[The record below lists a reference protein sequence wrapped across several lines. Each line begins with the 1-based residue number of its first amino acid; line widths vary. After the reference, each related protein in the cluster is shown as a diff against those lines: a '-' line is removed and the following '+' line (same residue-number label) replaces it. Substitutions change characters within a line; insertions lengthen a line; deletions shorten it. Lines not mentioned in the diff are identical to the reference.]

1 MAACVAAAAAVACRK
16 SKQGRLSKTSTSA
29 KLPSWRLE
37 PQTES
42 FGGASYEVRDL
53 GKNNEMCQTDSY
65 EGFTLHERSLTTVQR
80 HVNFV
85 TAEWYAVGMILA
97 LHISVMLASEELIRQ
112 VFLQMPANE
121 FGLDSVVFFVF
132 LADFGFRAAYFQ
144 VGLLGDGLW
153 PAALTDTIELVLAGS
168 WILNSIVQTVASG
181 FAIAVIFQSFSR
193 SLCIVR
199 ALRLKQAFL
208 SLRVD
213 AVQKPYFRNF
223 MGTVIVVNGL
233 EMGLEADFRWSGF
246 ECLQQAIFCSFIME
260 FALNI
265 RLFGITFFLPSHDG
279 WGWSWLDAVIIAC
292 GAVDNWV
299 IKLLPTDATGGPA
312 AGSIALNL
320 DFISFLRAIRLVKV
334 VRELYRLAKSI
345 LVSSQGMLWVVILAV
360 MVLYAFA
367 ILFTTIIGKPLLTH
381 VDILGDDV
389 DLHKTLHLFMTVP
402 ESMFTL
408 FEAMNGTDD
417 DLWPIF
423 NSWAWIKIYYVVFK
437 IVTSWVIMAIMAAV
451 FCETM
456 TVQNR
461 AQQLE
466 DEQGKLK
473 REREESKAEL
483 LRLMSLVDAD
493 NNGTISR
500 DEIQKFCDSK
510 IFEDSLGISSV
521 DVQDVFSMLVF
532 THGTV
537 TSNALLN
544 GVMDFVCGDIFG
556 RQATET
562 QLGRVERKL
571 LTVEADLYD
580 IRCMLSLSAAGIE
593 NGEPI
598 GRRRGSLPLSK
609 GVDKVKRLS
618 YHSGV
623 VVAKVPEQRWCSRLS
638 PREDTQV
645 SSLAEDNLHSPL
657 IQAAEQNS
665 IDIVAASE
673 LDLKARRVSDT
684 TTVSAAVD
692 LMAHGPLKA
701 SEACVVAD
709 ITAADVTASHDL
721 GASHDLASVN
731 FPEPCVSESSETGTA
746 FDPKSRFVSDV
757 SETATIIDLK
767 SCRASEAASEASAAP
782 VNCAPQGR
790 AAPHLTTSP
799 QPWVVPLHLAPSP
812 LTKLWPCPVE
822 RAAIQ
827 AAEERLRQRLLG
839 GALQR
844 ERAQANKPRQRDAN
858 EKSRSPSRLAEKAT
872 TRCSEERGCGQVMHE
887 KDAVAKGSPLLAGS
901 PKPNFHSLLQDIS
914 LQSKADPAAPV
925 DQDST
930 AISSFP
936 SQTPA
941 PAQAPSSMPVSFGG
955 RRLRSMERDG
965 HANGSSSRSPL
976 LRKGRSGSLV
986 DSSSRVSS
994 PLATS
999 RTASSRTASA
1009 TRHSAAVAFATA
1021 SLAAA
1026 PRSIVSPAALVGAS
1040 TVASTLSSSAAATSG
1055 NGGFRGQSRSRGAVG
1070 GLGASASSKSATVVS
1085 GNGHER
1091 GRSTAVGGGSCGS
1104 AASSSLLTATPRGD
1118 CLRVR
1123 PAGDGACSYNRAFAM
1138 SEISSSKNAPR
1149 WGGGVYGCS
1158 QSGCEGADGAGVAS
1172 GLSSSS
1178 SPAKKVPRD
1187 VACHGPPISECGV
1200 AAPATPWLS
1209 STVTAR
1215 VEKGIGEPLRS
1226 KRSTAASPRA
1236 DGAGTA
1242 FATSSPS
1249 SIAEK
1254 APSDIGGHDFST
1266 GGCGSAVT
1274 TPLLSSSSATAR
1286 MDKHIWGSSAKQRS
1300 TTTSPTENGAFHASS
1315 SSCRVKVPSGGSRH
1329 DVSDGNCG
1337 VAATA
1342 LLLSSSTS
1350 TARKDKGIGG
1360 PPPTQHFT
1368 RCSNGGGA
1376 TFAAS
1381 SSSPAKKAPSGVG
1394 VHDFGAGGGGVVA
1407 ASPLL
1412 SSSTATARIDRGIG
1426 APASKQRLTDTSPS
1440 PSVKNEHS
1448 KKASPSRAG
1457 TSGSSLDST
1466 TTVGGKNS
1474 KFITRGSPMNMS
1486 H

>member
-1118 CLRVR
+1118 CVRGR
-1123 PAGDGACSYNRAFAM
+1123 PAGDGAFSDNRAFAM

-1149 WGGGVYGCS
+1149 WGGSVTGRG
-1158 QSGCEGADGAGVAS
+1158 QSGCGDADGFGTAS
-1172 GLSSSS
+1172 RASSSS
-1178 SPAKKVPRD
+1178 SPAKNAPSD
-1187 VACHGPPISECGV
+1187 VACHDPPTNECGL
-1200 AAPATPWLS
+1200 AAATTPWLS

-1215 VEKGIGEPLRS
+1215 MDKGIGEPPTS
-1226 KRSTAASPRA
+1226 KRSTTASSRG
-1236 DGAGTA
+1236 DGAGRA

-1254 APSDIGGHDFST
+1254 APSDIGGHDFSS
-1266 GGCGSAVT
+1266 GGCGSAIT
-1274 TPLLSSSSATAR
+1274 TPLLSSSRATAQI
-1286 MDKHIWGSSAKQRS
+1286 DKNIGGSSAQQRS
-1300 TTTSPTENGAFHASS
+1300 TTTSSTKDGAFPASS
-1315 SSCRVKVPSGGSRH
+1315 SSCPAKVPSGGSRH

-1360 PPPTQHFT
+1360 SAPTQ
-1368 RCSNGGGA
+1368 RSIRGSNVGDA

-1381 SSSPAKKAPSGVG
+1381 SSSPAKKAPSDIG
-1394 VHDFGAGGGGVVA
+1394 VHDVGAGGCGVVA
-1407 ASPLL
+1407 AAPLL
-1412 SSSTATARIDRGIG
+1412 SSSTATARIDEGIG
-1426 APASKQRLTDTSPS
+1426 APSSKQRLTATSPNAT
-1440 PSVKNEHS
+1440 KEHS

-1466 TTVGGKNS
+1466 TSVVETAKS
-1474 KFITRGSPMNMS
+1474 
-1486 H
+1486 